1 MQLSVETVVW
11 VALALVVVAV
21 VGLFLMNSAIT
32 ASQQTSQMFYVRLIN
47 SEYSPQYGGYI
58 ITLRVVNTGEGG
70 LDLTSLNFSATGFPN
85 GAQVDANLDGSGGD
99 ATLSLDLAPKE
110 SRDITIGIISDYAS
124 GEKALVIGA
133 TFGSGSNTKTAK
145 VTINIP

>member
-32 ASQQTSQMFYVRLIN
+32 ASQQTSQMYYVRLIN

-58 ITLRVVNTGEGG
+58 VTLRVVNTGEGG
-70 LDLTSLNFSATGFPN
+70 KRLTTLTFYPTGFPSGASIDTDLN
-85 GAQVDANLDGSGGD
+85 GASGPTSITVNLD
-99 ATLSLDLAPKE
+99 PRE
-110 SRDITIGIISDYAS
+110 SRDITRGILSDYAS
-124 GEKALVIGA
+124 GSKALVVEA
-133 TFGSGSNTKTAK
+133 DFSGGPYNVRIS
-145 VTINIP
+145 VDIP

>member
-70 LDLTSLNFSATGFPN
+70 KVLHRLTFYPTGFPN
-85 GAQVDANLDGSGGD
+85 GAQVDVNHNGRPGPDNLIVD
-99 ATLSLDLAPKE
+99 LDPRE
-110 SRDITIGIISDYAS
+110 SCDITIGIISDYTS
-124 GEKALVIGA
+124 GSKALVVEADFNG
-133 TFGSGSNTKTAK
+133 GPY
-145 VTINIP
+145 NIRTSVDIP

>member
-21 VGLFLMNSAIT
+21 VGLFLMNSTIT
-32 ASQQTSQMFYVRLIN
+32 ASQQTSQKFYVRLIN
-47 SEYSPQYGGYI
+47 SQYSPQYGGYI

-70 LDLTSLNFSATGFPN
+70 KTLHRLTFYPTGFPSGARVDVNYN
-85 GAQVDANLDGSGGD
+85 GIPGPDNLRVDLD
-99 ATLSLDLAPKE
+99 PRE

-124 GEKALVIGA
+124 GNKALVIEA
-133 TFGSGSNTKTAK
+133 DFSGGPY
-145 VTINIP
+145 NIRTSVDIP